1 MTGVRPSFRAVC
13 PMLPAPWNCPSNAPD
28 AGSRMEDARDSW
40 LAALV
45 RTPLKA
51 SMTTAAEGALQ
62 NISLMVLM
70 WQPGRPVILPHFR
83 VDQLRRNPNQISRFA
98 LPGRRTECTSRMGKV
113 LRD

>member
-13 PMLPAPWNCPSNAPD
+13 SMLPAPWNCPSNAPD

-51 SMTTAAEGALQ
+51 SMTTAAEVTLP
-62 NISLMVLM
+62 NISLMNDLSLSHILELTT
-70 WQPGRPVILPHFR
+70 RPIHWEPRGEMDGF
-83 VDQLRRNPNQISRFA
+83 LRWKWS
-98 LPGRRTECTSRMGKV
+98 G
-113 LRD
+113 LRATPFSQDEKL